1 MHNKVLDVSGSAIM
15 PGAKVIVWP
24 KKTGFFDRVNQM
36 WYLDEHGVIHSA
48 LNTFALTA
56 KS

>member
-48 LNTFALTA
+48 LNTFAFTA

>member
-1 MHNKVLDVSGSAIM
+1 MHNKVLDVSGSAIT

-24 KKTGFFDRVNQM
+24 KKSGSDSRNQM
-36 WYLDEHGVIHSA
+36 WYFDGHGIIRSA
-48 LNTFALTA
+48 LNNFALTA